1 MPPPSSRLGFEHNV
15 FLLVD
20 ELEHH
25 ADDEEYLRNRIG
37 ALGESLKNLRSLPNG
52 RIELPTI
59 DKKIRNYSNMMNW
72 IEDLPPVAFKKKDS
86 KE

>member
-1 MPPPSSRLGFEHNV
+1 MPPPSSRYGFEHNV

-20 ELEHH
+20 ELERH
-25 ADDEEYLRNRIG
+25 ADDVKFLRNRMWVM
-37 ALGESLKNLRSLPNG
+37 GESLKNLRSLPNG

-59 DKKIRNYSNMMNW
+59 DENIRNYSNMLNW
-72 IEDLPPVAFKKKDS
+72 IEDLPPMAFKKKGS